1 MIKLVLNASRGAQWT
16 SRDNELYCHK
26 CGEVSVGKG
35 AYDDET
41 KLANSYCT
49 DCLAEVMQDALT
61 NKPHQ
66 MPWRKVP
73 RAQHDVVLAE
83 AIGGDATH
91 PKWCICGWCKPL
103 IQEAQDD

>member
-41 KLANSYCT
+41 KLANSYCP
-49 DCLAEVMQDALT
+49 DCLAEVMRGLNQRTPL
-61 NKPHQ
+61 
-66 MPWRKVP
+66 
-73 RAQHDVVLAE
+73 E
-83 AIGGDATH
+83 ATAISGDDYERMMR
-91 PKWCICGWCKPL
+91 
-103 IQEAQDD
+103 EAQND